1 MKKWIPIL
9 VVSLCAIWFL
19 STLRSPRETTFHASD
34 FGRLPV
40 VLNGRVQPMD
50 SVARN
55 VLLQI
60 RNKQSVPTP
69 EGRTLNA
76 SEWLLEVFFKPSQ
89 ADERKIFRIDHP
101 ELLSLLRLPQE
112 QKHFSYNDLG
122 TNIMEID
129 HQAQRISSKD
139 PQLQTVFEKQVMR
152 THNALNL
159 YFRLKNSIIPE
170 GATNFT
176 GELQAYE
183 QSIAPGVAALRAR
196 EDKKEHDEKAFN
208 TFLQFVSRYEV
219 LSRAGYPRVIPPVD
233 PEGRASEWTTL
244 GAALMESARQNR
256 VPDLVRQYG
265 AMATAFQENRPAD
278 FNAALSS
285 LRQSM
290 ASNHSKEFSKSNSE
304 FFYNHMQP
312 FYRSIIL
319 YVLALV
325 LAFCSW
331 FNWSDWLRRS
341 AHHITVLALII
352 HTMGLIYRMVLEGRP
367 PVTNLYSSAVFIG
380 WGAVVLGL
388 IIERIN
394 RDGMGIVVAGTMGF
408 VTLIIAHNLALG
420 GDTMEM
426 LRAVL
431 DTNFW
436 LATHVITIT
445 LGYASTFVAG
455 LIAIVYVLRGVLTRT
470 LTPSMSEGLE
480 RMVYGIIC
488 FATFFSFVGT
498 VLGGIWA
505 DQSWGR
511 FWGWDPKENGA
522 LIIVLWNAAILH
534 ARWSGMVKARGIM
547 NMAIFGN
554 IVTSF
559 SWFGVN
565 MLGIGLHAYGFMD
578 GAFFWLKLFVV
589 SQLVLIGLGLIPIR
603 QWASF
608 STDTPPRTPDGKA
621 AAKN

>member
-9 VVSLCAIWFL
+9 LVSLCAIWFL
-19 STLRSPRETTFHASD
+19 STLRPPRETTFHTKD
-34 FGRLPV
+34 FGQLPV

-55 VLLQI
+55 ALLQI
-60 RNKQSVPTP
+60 RNKQSAPTSD
-69 EGRTLNA
+69 GHTLGA
-76 SEWLLEVFFKPSQ
+76 SEWLLEVFFNPRK

-129 HQAQRISSKD
+129 HQARRISSKD
-139 PQLQTVFEKQVMR
+139 VQLQTAFEKQVMR

-159 YFRLKNSIIPE
+159 YYRLKNSIIPE
-170 GATNFT
+170 GSTNFV

-183 QSIAPGVAALRAR
+183 KSIAPGITALRAR
-196 EDKKEHDEKAFN
+196 EDKKEYDEKAFN

-219 LSRAGYPRVIPPVD
+219 LSRAGYPLTVPPSMAEKSV
-233 PEGRASEWTTL
+233 SEWTTM
-244 GAALMESARQNR
+244 GTALMECARQNQI
-256 VPDLVRQYG
+256 PDIVRQY
-265 AMATAFQENRPAD
+265 ASMATAYQEDRPAD
-278 FNAALSS
+278 FNAALTS
-285 LRQSM
+285 LRQSL
-290 ASNHSKEFSKSNSE
+290 AGSHPKEFNKSASE
-304 FFYNHMQP
+304 FFYNYMQP
-312 FYRSIIL
+312 FYKSIIL

-341 AHHITVLALII
+341 AQYITVLALGI
-352 HTMGLIYRMVLEGRP
+352 HTTGLIYRMVLEGRP

-380 WGAVVLGL
+380 WGAVLLGL

-394 RDGMGIVVAGTMGF
+394 RDGIGIVVAGTMGF

-436 LATHVITIT
+436 LATHVITVT

-455 LIAIVYVLRGVLTRT
+455 LIAIMYVLRGVLTRT
-470 LTPSMSEGLE
+470 LTPAMSEGLE
-480 RMVYGIIC
+480 RIVYGIIC

-534 ARWSGMVKARGIM
+534 ARWCGMIKARGIM

-578 GAFFWLKLFVV
+578 GAFFWLKLFVA
-589 SQLVLIGLGLIPIR
+589 SQLVLIGLGLIPTR

-608 STDTPPRTPDGKA
+608 SKATPPHLTHVKPATG
-621 AAKN
+621 N